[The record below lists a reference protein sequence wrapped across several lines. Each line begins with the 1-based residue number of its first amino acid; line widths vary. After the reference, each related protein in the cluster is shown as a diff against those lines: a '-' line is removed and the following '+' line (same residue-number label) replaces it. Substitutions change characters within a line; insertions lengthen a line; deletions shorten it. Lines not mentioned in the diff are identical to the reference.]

1 MSAKLGIGMESF
13 DEIREIGAYY
23 VDKTE
28 LIFDLLEN
36 NTRKSKVTLFTRPR
50 RFGKT
55 LAMTMLRSF
64 FDIKR
69 DSHEAFAGLA
79 VAKHEEFCARW
90 MNQYPTLFL
99 TLKGVE
105 GLDFNSAYARLKAL
119 ISGVCIELEPFI
131 DWNKVSA
138 AYHRPFDRLVR
149 KEASKEEIMNSLY
162 LITCILRA
170 VYNKKVVL
178 LIDE

>member
-13 DEIREIGAYY
+13 EEIREIGAYY

-55 LAMTMLRSF
+55 LTMTMLRSF

-79 VAKHEEFCARW
+79 VRE
-90 MNQYPTLFL
+90 Y
-99 TLKGVE
+99 LKGFE
-105 GLDFNSAYARLKAL
+105 GYKSVLGYGVAFYKKMAL
-119 ISGVCIELEPFI
+119 V
-131 DWNKVSA
+131 
-138 AYHRPFDRLVR
+138 
-149 KEASKEEIMNSLY
+149 
-162 LITCILRA
+162 
-170 VYNKKVVL
+170 KKL
-178 LIDE
+178 C